1 MNSTPAPMNTH
12 HYDVIVV
19 GARAAGAAT
28 AMLLARAGLDVLV
41 VDRMQHGQDTT
52 STHSL
57 MRGGVLQLHRWGLL
71 DDVIAAGTP
80 AVRQTTFH
88 VGDEKFAIGL
98 KSLHGVDALY
108 APRRTVLD
116 PIIADAAMSAGAEV
130 RFGVTVRGL
139 TRRLDGR
146 VRGIVAHD
154 DRGVPFE
161 ATAALVVGADGLGS
175 NVARWVDAAVERSAS
190 SASAFAYGYWTGMET
205 EGFEL
210 YFRPGASAG
219 AVATND
225 GATCVFVGTQ
235 PHRFR
240 RELMKDPMKG
250 FMKIMRDAAPE
261 LADRL
266 PAAFGPTPP
275 LTRFPGRPGRM
286 RRAFGPG
293 WALVGDAGYY
303 KDPITAH
310 GLTDALRDAELLARA
325 IIASVVDGDDEATA
339 LAEYQAVRDRLAE
352 DLWVTTDAIASYEW
366 DATEIGA
373 LLMQV
378 SAAMQDEVEHLA
390 ALDPMP
396 VAG

>member
-1 MNSTPAPMNTH
+1 MPSVPAP

-41 VDRMQHGQDTT
+41 VDRMHYGDDTT

-80 AVRQTTFH
+80 PVRQTTFH
-88 VGDEKFAIGL
+88 VADEKFSIGL

-116 PIIADAAMSAGAEV
+116 PILADAAMAAGATV

-139 TRRLDGR
+139 TRRRDGG
-146 VRGIVAHD
+146 VRGIVGTD
-154 DRGVPFE
+154 ERGVPFE
-161 ATAALVVGADGLGS
+161 ATATIVVGADGLGS
-175 NVARWVDAAVERSAS
+175 NVARWVDAPVERSAS
-190 SASAFAYGYWTGMET
+190 SASAFAYGYWCGLET
-205 EGFEL
+205 EGLEL

-219 AVATND
+219 AVPTNN
-225 GATCVFVGTQ
+225 GETCVFVGTR
-235 PHRFR
+235 PNRFR
-240 RELMKDPMKG
+240 RELMKDPMTG
-250 FMKIMRDAAPE
+250 FMRIMRDAAPE
-261 LADRL
+261 LAARL
-266 PAAFGPTPP
+266 PMAFAPTTD

-293 WALVGDAGYY
+293 WALVGDAGYF

-310 GLTDALRDAELLARA
+310 GITDALRDAELLSRA
-325 IIASVVDGDDEATA
+325 VVATVIDGDDEAQA
-339 LAEYQAVRDRLAE
+339 LAAYQATRDRLAE
-352 DLWVTTDAIASYEW
+352 DLWVTTDAIASYDW

-390 ALDPMP
+390 ALDPMT

>member
-1 MNSTPAPMNTH
+1 MPSTPTP

-41 VDRMQHGQDTT
+41 VDRMQYGQDTT

-80 AVRQTTFH
+80 ALRHTTFH
-88 VGDEKFAIGL
+88 VGDDTFSIGL
-98 KSLHGVDALY
+98 KSLYGVDALY
-108 APRRTVLD
+108 SPRRTVLD
-116 PIIADAAMSAGAEV
+116 PIIADAAVSAGATV

-139 TRRLDGR
+139 TRQLDGR
-146 VRGIVAHD
+146 VRGIVGQD
-154 DRGVPFE
+154 DRGAPFE
-161 ATAALVVGADGLGS
+161 ATATIVVGADGLGS
-175 NVARWVDAAVERSAS
+175 NVARWVDAAVERSGS

-205 EGFEL
+205 DGHEL

-219 AVATND
+219 AIPTND
-225 GATCVFVGTQ
+225 GATCIFVGTR
-235 PHRFR
+235 PDRFR
-240 RELMKDPMKG
+240 RELMKDPMTG
-250 FMKIMRDAAPE
+250 FMRIMRDAAPE

-266 PAAFGPTPP
+266 PAAIAPTTP
-275 LTRFPGRPGRM
+275 LTRFPGRPGLM
-286 RRAFGPG
+286 RQAFGPG
-293 WALVGDAGYY
+293 WALVGDAGYF

-325 IIASVVDGDDEATA
+325 IIASVTDGHDESTS
-339 LAEYQAVRDRLAE
+339 LAEYQATRDRLAE
-352 DLWVTTDAIASYEW
+352 DLWVTTDALASYEW
-366 DATEIGA
+366 DATEVGA

-378 SAAMQDEVEHLA
+378 SAAMHDEVEHLA
-390 ALDPMP
+390 TLDPMT

>member
-1 MNSTPAPMNTH
+1 M
-12 HYDVIVV
+12 
-19 GARAAGAAT
+19 
-28 AMLLARAGLDVLV
+28 RAGVI
-41 VDRMQHGQDTT
+41 
-52 STHSL
+52 
-57 MRGGVLQLHRWGLL
+57 QLARWGLL

-88 VGDEKFAIGL
+88 VGDDKFSIGL

-116 PIIADAAMSAGAEV
+116 PILADAAASAGATV

-139 TRRLDGR
+139 TRRSGGR
-146 VRGIVAHD
+146 VRGIVGDDERGAH
-154 DRGVPFE
+154 FE
-161 ATAALVVGADGLGS
+161 ATATIVVGADGLGS
-175 NVARWVDAAVERSAS
+175 NVARWVDAPVERSAS
-190 SASAFAYGYWTGMET
+190 HASAFAYGYWTRLET
-205 EGFEL
+205 EGLEL

-219 AVATND
+219 AVPTND

-250 FMKIMRDAAPE
+250 FMGIMRDAAPE

-266 PAAFGPTPP
+266 PAAFAPKP

-293 WALVGDAGYY
+293 WALVGDAGYF

-310 GLTDALRDAELLARA
+310 GLTDALRDSELLSRA
-325 IIASVVDGDDEATA
+325 IIASVVDGADETIA
-339 LAEYQAVRDRLAE
+339 LAEYQTTRDRLAE
-352 DLWVTTDAIASYEW
+352 DLWVTTDAIASYDW
-366 DATEIGA
+366 DATEIGV

-378 SAAMQDEVEHLA
+378 SAAMQDEVDHMA
-390 ALDPMP
+390 ALDPMT

>member
-1 MNSTPAPMNTH
+1 
-12 HYDVIVV
+12 
-19 GARAAGAAT
+19 
-28 AMLLARAGLDVLV
+28 
-41 VDRMQHGQDTT
+41 MQYGQDTT
-52 STHSL
+52 STHSI

-71 DDVIAAGTP
+71 DDIIAAGTP
-80 AVRQTTFH
+80 PVRQTTFY
-88 VGDEKFAIGL
+88 VGDEQKFSIGL

-116 PIIADAAMSAGAEV
+116 PILADAAVFAGATV

-139 TRRLDGR
+139 TRRADGR
-146 VRGIVAHD
+146 VRGVVAEDEHGA
-154 DRGVPFE
+154 RFE
-161 ATAALVVGADGLGS
+161 ATATIVVGADGLGS
-175 NVARWVDAAVERSAS
+175 NVARWVDAPVERSAS
-190 SASAFAYGYWTGMET
+190 HASAFAYGYWTGLET
-205 EGFEL
+205 EGLEL

-219 AVATND
+219 AVPTND

-250 FMKIMRDAAPE
+250 FIGIMRDAAPE
-261 LADRL
+261 LVDRL
-266 PAAFGPTPP
+266 PAAFAPKTP

-293 WALVGDAGYY
+293 WALVGDAGYN

-325 IIASVVDGDDEATA
+325 IMATVIDGHDEAAA
-339 LAEYQAVRDRLAE
+339 LAEYQATRDRLAE

-373 LLMQV
+373 LLMKV
-378 SAAMQDEVEHLA
+378 SAAMQDEVDHLA
-390 ALDPMP
+390 ALDPMT
-396 VAG
+396 VAI